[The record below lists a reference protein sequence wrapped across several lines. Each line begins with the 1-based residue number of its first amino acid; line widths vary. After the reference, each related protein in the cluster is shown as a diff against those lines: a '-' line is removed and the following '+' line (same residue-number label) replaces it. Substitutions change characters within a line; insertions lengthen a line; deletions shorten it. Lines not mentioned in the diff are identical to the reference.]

1 MKSIKHTFRWVS
13 NVDGTATINSLIPI
27 SGDIRRVD
35 IIPSTQDAPTS
46 LYDVTLTDQDG
57 VDILAGQGADS
68 SETAT
73 ESVCVGVPLK
83 DGTTTRTRP
92 VVVDGTL
99 TLNVTNAGDTKS
111 GNVIVYY
118 TGTGANS
125 TSGMFKRFVTCD
137 GDSLTEGVAPG
148 TAWPTLLASSLGA
161 NYRVRNIAI
170 GGQAIIDIPG
180 SSGYLNSDVAT
191 QVDPYSVRGRL
202 ADQQHIVVVWA
213 GTNDVF
219 HGSSGAQA
227 HADFAAYC
235 AARQLAGAKV
245 IAINMIART
254 TADGFW
260 TIADKNIFNS
270 LFAANAASYSD
281 ATIDAAATFSDI
293 ANRLLYNSDE
303 VHITTAGGQ
312 IIADAVRSII
322 EAGL

>member
-13 NVDGTATINSLIPI
+13 NVNGSVTINSSVPI
-27 SGDIRRVD
+27 SGDILRVD
-35 IIPSTQDAPTS
+35 IIPSTQDAPTN
-46 LYDVTLTDQDG
+46 LYDVTLTDSDG
-57 VDILAGQGADS
+57 VDVLAGQGADS

-73 ESVCVGVPLK
+73 ETVCVGVPLK
-83 DGTTTRTRP
+83 DGTTTKTIP

-111 GNVIVYY
+111 GRVVVYY
-118 TGTGANS
+118 TGSGANA
-125 TSGMFKRFVTCD
+125 TSGLFKRFVSCD

-148 TAWPTLLASSLGA
+148 TAWPTLLATGLGA
-161 NYRVRNIAI
+161 EYRVRNIAI

-202 ADQQHIVVVWA
+202 ADKQHIVVVWA
-213 GTNDVF
+213 GTNDIF

-227 HADFAAYC
+227 HSDFAAYC
-235 AARQLAGAKV
+235 RARQVAGAKV

-270 LFAANAASYSD
+270 LFAADAASYSD
-281 ATIDAAATFSDI
+281 ARIDAAATFSDI
-293 ANRLLYNSDE
+293 TNMLLYNADQ

-312 IIADAVRSII
+312 IIADAVRAII
-322 EAGL
+322 EAGI